1 MSDEQPNAVF
11 NIGSQHGNVSNV
23 AGDMTVHG
31 GQRYAAVSVD
41 TIGPEVAKLRRVL
54 STLDLDPDVE
64 ASAREFFTTADHQL
78 GQRRPDPGKIA
89 GPLERMTR
97 LLKNAGA
104 LVVAGAELI
113 PPIQHIAAWLGPA
126 GLAIMQLIL

>member
-1 MSDEQPNAVF
+1 MSNEQPNAVF
-11 NIGSQHGNVSNV
+11 NIGNQHGNVTNV
-23 AGDMTVHG
+23 GGDMTVHE
-31 GQRYAAVSVD
+31 QRYAAVPAD

-104 LVVAGAELI
+104 LAVAGAELI
-113 PPIQHIAAWLGPA
+113 PPIQHIAALLGPA